1 MDHSHQ
7 IGRLLSRHPR
17 RSPGASLGEILV
29 AMAIVAVMAAVIVPV
44 FMDRLQTA
52 HGDAIIS
59 EMKNVENGMRMFY
72 RDVGRYPRQLN
83 YLSALEDLNGI
94 RDACG
99 GTIAASSQAGY
110 RGPYIGRPLQLIDRY
125 GTPANT
131 RYILATGD
139 SVEAAV
145 TRTTSTTVGGGTQQ
159 VIQIQVFG
167 PDKAMTEYIDKKLD
181 GVLDGAAGT
190 VRYTTPLSANDN
202 VIKWT
207 FPVVN
212 GGC

>member
-7 IGRLLSRHPR
+7 IGRLLSRVAR
-17 RSPGASLGEILV
+17 RKAGASLGEILV

-52 HGDAIIS
+52 HANAVIS
-59 EMKNVENGMRMFY
+59 EMTNVENGLRMFY

-99 GTIAASSQAGY
+99 GTIAASNQADY
-110 RGPYIGRPLQLIDRY
+110 RGPYINRPLQLIDRY
-125 GTPANT
+125 GTPPNT

-139 SVEAAV
+139 SVEATI

-159 VIQIQVFG
+159 VLQIQIFG
-167 PDKAMTEYIDKKLD
+167 PDKAMTEYIDEKVD
-181 GVLDGAAGT
+181 GVLDGTSGT
-190 VRYTTPLSANDN
+190 VRYTTPLAANDN

>member
-1 MDHSHQ
+1 MDDSHK
-7 IGRLLSRHPR
+7 IIRLLGRRAAPR
-17 RSPGASLGEILV
+17 AGASLSEILV
-29 AMAIVAVMAAVIVPV
+29 AMAIVAVLAAVTVPL

-52 HGDAIIS
+52 HADAVIS
-59 EMKNVENGMRMFY
+59 EMKNLENGLRMFY

-99 GTIAASSQAGY
+99 GTISATNQANY
-110 RGPYIGRPLQLIDRY
+110 RGPYVNRSLQLIDRY

-139 SVEAAV
+139 SVEASI
-145 TRTTSTTVGGGTQQ
+145 TRTTSATVSGGTQQ
-159 VIQIQVFG
+159 VLQIQIFG
-167 PDKAMTEYIDKKLD
+167 PDKSMTEYIDEKVD
-181 GVLDGAAGT
+181 GTLDGAAGT
-190 VRYTTPLSANDN
+190 VRYATPLAANDN

-212 GGC
+212 GSC